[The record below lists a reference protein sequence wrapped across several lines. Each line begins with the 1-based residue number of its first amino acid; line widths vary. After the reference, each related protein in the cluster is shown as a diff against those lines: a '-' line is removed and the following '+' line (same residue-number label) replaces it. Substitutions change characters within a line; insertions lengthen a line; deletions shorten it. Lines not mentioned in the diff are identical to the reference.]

1 MDTAGILLIIWAGII
16 PALIIASALT
26 ATLVTTHHKAKRARI
41 EAVTFN

>member
-16 PALIIASALT
+16 PTLIIASALI
-26 ATLVTTHHKAKRARI
+26 AALVTTHHKAKGARI